1 MPALVEVVTEADA
14 DRGWHF
20 VLRSLDADGACTSHA
35 MNLSWADYDW
45 WSPEGIHEP
54 SRVALAVAE
63 VMHHALAGEC
73 LPQRFDAATVRRR
86 VHDADALIRSRLGS
100 GGGP

>member
-1 MPALVEVVTEADA
+1 MPALVEVITESDA
-14 DRGWHF
+14 GRGWRYA
-20 VLRSLDADGACTSHA
+20 LRSINAEGACTEHD
-35 MNLSWADYDW
+35 MTLSWADYDW

-63 VMHHALAGEC
+63 VLHHSLAGTP
-73 LPQRFDAATVRRR
+73 LPPRFDAATVRRR
-86 VHDADALIRSRLGS
+86 VDDADARILRRLGS